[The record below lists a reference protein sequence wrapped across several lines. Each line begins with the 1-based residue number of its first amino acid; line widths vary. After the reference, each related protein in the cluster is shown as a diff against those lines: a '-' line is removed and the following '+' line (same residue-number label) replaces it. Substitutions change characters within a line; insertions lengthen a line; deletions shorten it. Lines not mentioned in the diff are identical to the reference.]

1 VTAAGIAVSA
11 GLPGPV
17 VGSGNE
23 HEGVLMSRA
32 AYLTAVDRYAGDDW
46 PGSAVASAFADAV
59 ESGRLSLPLPGGG
72 RTRERWAVLAD
83 LAGEDLSLAR
93 LAEGHAD
100 ALAILAELGHA
111 APPAGSRWGV
121 WAAQPPGR
129 AWRARGRQ
137 RHLVVSRLRP
147 NRIDRPGTGQEAWDP
162 WPALR
167 HLPAVDP
174 LAWSSVVV
182 VAAHPDDEVLGV
194 GGTMAMLA
202 AAEARLR
209 LIALTDGEASHPG
222 EDPEVI
228 ARTRVAES
236 AAALGVLG
244 ATSAELIRLRLPDTG
259 LAAREDELVGLL
271 RGAFASQ
278 LTGRAAGAG
287 PVLPAGVVA
296 HFTRPREVLLR

>member
-1 VTAAGIAVSA
+1 
-11 GLPGPV
+11 
-17 VGSGNE
+17 
-23 HEGVLMSRA
+23 
-32 AYLTAVDRYAGDDW
+32 
-46 PGSAVASAFADAV
+46 
-59 ESGRLSLPLPGGG
+59 
-72 RTRERWAVLAD
+72 
-83 LAGEDLSLAR
+83 
-93 LAEGHAD
+93 
-100 ALAILAELGHA
+100 
-111 APPAGSRWGV
+111 
-121 WAAQPPGR
+121 
-129 AWRARGRQ
+129 
-137 RHLVVSRLRP
+137 VVSRLRP
-147 NRIDRPGTGQEAWDP
+147 NRIDRPGTGQEARDS

-202 AAEARLR
+202 GAEARLR

-278 LTGRAAGAG
+278 LTGRAAARRTRDL
-287 PVLPAGVVA
+287 PHVRVEQRQIPAQWPAGRFDLIVFSEILYYFGDGDLDRVLDRAVRALQPGGTLLAVHWRHPVA
-296 HFTRPREVLLR
+296 EYPGTGDDVHQVLAARPGVARLVSHTEPDFLAEVYTRTGAVPISVAQATGLV